1 MLQESLEN
9 LRVLLT
15 KLPAM
20 VNATTVC
27 IEPKGFL
34 CAYKFVL
41 ATSLYLLTHH
51 KF

>member
-27 IEPKGFL
+27 ID
-34 CAYKFVL
+34 YKL
-41 ATSLYLLTHH
+41 DLLTHH